1 MYFGICLEVAKITEF
16 RMFYNPHFLRQAK
29 FMKKLFS
36 NRNFSGGK
44 SRPLVLV
51 GALALASTQLAG
63 CFTVGQ
69 EFASNRVNEIKVGQ
83 TRKQDISEMFGTPW
97 RTGLED
103 GRPTWTY
110 GIYKYSLFGGDDTQ
124 DLLIRF
130 DPQGL
135 VRSYTFSSTRK

>member
-1 MYFGICLEVAKITEF
+1 
-16 RMFYNPHFLRQAK
+16 
-29 FMKKLFS
+29 MKNNLLKHRLLAA
-36 NRNFSGGK
+36 
-44 SRPLVLV
+44 PLTSILLV
-51 GALALASTQLAG
+51 SSIASTQLTG

-69 EFASNRVNEIKVGQ
+69 EFAASRVPEIKIGQ
-83 TRKQDISEMFGTPW
+83 SRKQDISELFGTPW
-97 RTGLED
+97 RSGLED

-130 DPQGL
+130 DPQGI

>member
-1 MYFGICLEVAKITEF
+1 MSKNLSASRIKLKISHLLCF
-16 RMFYNPHFLRQAK
+16 VVFFSV
-29 FMKKLFS
+29 LF
-36 NRNFSGGK
+36 
-44 SRPLVLV
+44 
-51 GALALASTQLAG
+51 TG

-69 EFASNRVNEIKVGQ
+69 EFAASRVNEIKIGQ
-83 TRKQDISEMFGTPW
+83 TRKHEISDLFGLPW

-110 GIYKYSLFGGDDTQ
+110 GIYKYSLFGADDTQ

-130 DPQGL
+130 DNQGI